1 MPFKIATYQV
11 DEHTYAQFEM
21 SGLLIS
27 GQRALDKCLA
37 KWGCCSSC
45 GGSGEGGTR
54 KIKEA
59 RSDEINLKSGITVT
73 DPFSAV
79 KQ

>member
-1 MPFKIATYQV
+1 MPSEIVTYQV

-27 GQRALDKCLA
+27 GQRALDKCLV

-54 KIKEA
+54 KI
-59 RSDEINLKSGITVT
+59 
-73 DPFSAV
+73 
-79 KQ
+79 